1 VRDGGQ
7 YGVGVCN
14 EEVAVE
20 YEQIRSERQGEVQ
33 LLTLNRPDRLNAWTP
48 KMAEELADAIEA
60 ANHDPDVGA
69 VVMTGE
75 GRGFCAGADME
86 ATFGVRIAGGD
97 PGANTADGQGGMP
110 AGLDWVD
117 LCRRSKPLIAAVNGA
132 AVGIG
137 MTMILP
143 FDVILASD
151 KARFGMFFIKV
162 GLVPELAST
171 HFLVQRMGFG
181 RASEMCLSGRL
192 WSAGEAMA
200 SGLVER
206 VVAPDALLTEAVGLA
221 STIAANPAPQLQ
233 MIKQLLSANA
243 VAGDLHEVQKRE
255 SEYLRECWKTPEHA
269 EAVAAFTEKRD
280 PHFPPRKAPVA

>member
-1 VRDGGQ
+1 M
-7 YGVGVCN
+7 N
-14 EEVAVE
+14 HE
-20 YEQIRSERQGEVQ
+20 YEQIRSERQGGVQ
-33 LLTLNRPDRLNAWTP
+33 VLTLNRPDRLNAWTP
-48 KMAEELADAIEA
+48 QMAEELGHAIDS
-60 ANHDPDVGA
+60 ANTDPGVGA
-69 VVMTGE
+69 IVMTGE

-86 ATFGVRIAGGD
+86 ATFGVRIAGDD
-97 PGANTADGQGGMP
+97 PGANTAEGQGGMP

-117 LCRRSKPLIAAVNGA
+117 LCRRSKPMIAAVNGA

-143 FDVILASD
+143 FDVIVASD

-192 WSAGEAMA
+192 WSADEAMA
-200 SGLVER
+200 GGLVER
-206 VVAPDALLTEAVGLA
+206 VVPADDLVAAAVELG

-233 MIKQLLSANA
+233 MIKQLLTANA

-255 SEYLRECWKTPEHA
+255 SELLRECWKTPEHA
-269 EAVAAFTEKRD
+269 EAVAAFTQKRE
-280 PHFPPRKAPVA
+280 PHFPPRGAPVA